1 MIPGLGRSPGGGHG
15 SPLQYSRLEN
25 PLGQRS
31 LMGYSPWG
39 HKGSDLT
46 EPLRTRSFFKRYF
59 WMWILFK
66 VFIEFE
72 YCFYFRLFFFFGHKA
87 CRIFA
92 LPSGTKPT
100 PSALEREIVTTGSP
114 RKSQGAGL
122 LTESDGSRECQPLSN
137 PLPLHIMAWGG
148 VQGTEAARQDSHV
161 FSC

>member
-1 MIPGLGRSPGGGHG
+1 MGFPGSSVGKEFTCNVGDLGLIPGLGRSPGGGHG

-72 YCFYFRLFFFFGHKA
+72 YCFYFRFFFFLATRHA
-87 CRIFA
+87 
-92 LPSGTKPT
+92 
-100 PSALEREIVTTGSP
+100 GSLLSHQGLNP
-114 RKSQGAGL
+114 HLLLWKGKS
-122 LTESDGSRECQPLSN
+122 
-137 PLPLHIMAWGG
+137 
-148 VQGTEAARQDSHV
+148 
-161 FSC
+161 